1 MHPTDKTARI
11 AGALYLALVVIAPFA
26 LIYVPSK
33 LIVRG
38 DATATAGNILAHEML
53 FRIGIVVDL
62 IATVI
67 FICLGIALYRLLRD
81 VNRTQAW
88 LMVAFVLVSSAVA
101 FVTAVNELAALIL
114 FRGADFLSVFNKEQL
129 NALGMLFLRVRGQDI
144 AVNELFWGLWLFPF
158 GVLVIQSRFLPR
170 ILGWWLIL
178 NGFAYVATSFTDLLA
193 PQYSGAISK
202 ITLPAMLGEV
212 AIMLWL
218 LIKGANV
225 KRLPA
230 VAE

>member
-1 MHPTDKTARI
+1 MHSTDKAARI
-11 AGALYLALVVIAPFA
+11 AGAIYLSLVVFAPFS
-26 LIYVPSK
+26 LIYVPNK

-38 DATATAGNILAHEML
+38 DATATAGNILTHEML
-53 FRIGIVVDL
+53 FRYGVFSDL

-88 LMVAFVLVSSAVA
+88 LMVSFVLVSSAVA
-101 FVTAVNELAALIL
+101 FVNVVNELAAIIL
-114 FRGADFLSVFNKEQL
+114 FQGGDFLSVFSKEQL
-129 NALGMLFLRVRGQDI
+129 NALGMLFIRVHGQGI
-144 AVNELFWGLWLFPF
+144 RVNELFWGLWLFPF
-158 GVLVIQSRFLPR
+158 GVLVMQSRFLPR

-193 PQYSGAISK
+193 PQYSDLISK
-202 ITLPAMLGEV
+202 ITFPAMLGEV

-218 LIKGANV
+218 VIRGANV
-225 KRLPA
+225 KQLPA
-230 VAE
+230 AAS